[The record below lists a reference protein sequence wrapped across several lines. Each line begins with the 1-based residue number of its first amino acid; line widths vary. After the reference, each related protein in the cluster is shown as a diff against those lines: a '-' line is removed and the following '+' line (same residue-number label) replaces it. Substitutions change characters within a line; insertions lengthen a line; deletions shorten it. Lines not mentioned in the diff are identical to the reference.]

1 MAKPTK
7 RQQRWIA
14 LRRAAAVTGVVT
26 LDSADRHG
34 IPRRSLR
41 RTAAE
46 QAWTKLQPG
55 VWLLPGVELTHRHR
69 CLAVRHVAGAGTVIG
84 ARSAAW
90 LHGLR
95 REKPHRVDVVV
106 SRDERRPRLDGVR
119 ARHSRTLLRRDVVE
133 LADGLLV
140 TAPARTVGD
149 LSRVLAAEPLL
160 YAAIAARQEGQLTE
174 DELRQVCARMRPAEG
189 TAALAWVA
197 DEMAALDSGFEW
209 TVRQGLARTDLPAPH
224 PSPYELPCPD
234 GRAIHLDIAWPAWR
248 VGLEVMGL
256 SAHGVATQR
265 TDQVRHNQATAGD
278 WTILYV
284 GWQRWR
290 DERAQVLA
298 EVRSVLAARG
308 APV

>member
-1 MAKPTK
+1 MAKLTE

-14 LRRAAAVTGVVT
+14 LRSAAAVTGVVT
-26 LDSADRHG
+26 LDAADRHG

-46 QAWTKLQPG
+46 QAWSKLQPG
-55 VWLLPGVELTHRHR
+55 VWLLPGVERTHRRR
-69 CLAVRHVAGAGTVIG
+69 CLAVHHVAGAGTVIG
-84 ARSAAW
+84 GRSAAW

-95 REKPHRVDVVV
+95 REEPDRVEVVV

-133 LADGLLV
+133 LDDGLLAT
-140 TAPARTVGD
+140 TAARTVGG
-149 LSRVLAAEPLL
+149 LSRVLAAEALL
-160 YAAIAARQEGQLTE
+160 YAAVAARQQGQLTE
-174 DELRQVCARMRPAEG
+174 AELREVCTRMWPAEG
-189 TAALAWVA
+189 TAVLAWVV

-209 TVRQGLARTDLPAPH
+209 TVRQGLARADLPAPH
-224 PSPYELPCPD
+224 PRPYELPCPD
-234 GRAIHLDIAWPAWR
+234 GRAIHVDIAWPAWR

-256 SAHGVATQR
+256 SAHGLATQR

-290 DERAQVLA
+290 AERAKLLGEIRA
-298 EVRSVLAARG
+298 VLAARD